1 MRNRVPVPA
10 NDRVDHPARA
20 LARLI
25 FKAKMRDLDSLPP
38 ETPHG
43 PLRNLRQILD

>member
-1 MRNRVPVPA
+1 MKTRVPAPA

-25 FKAKMRDLDSLPP
+25 FKAKMRDLDSPQP

-43 PLRNLRQILD
+43 PLRHLRQILD